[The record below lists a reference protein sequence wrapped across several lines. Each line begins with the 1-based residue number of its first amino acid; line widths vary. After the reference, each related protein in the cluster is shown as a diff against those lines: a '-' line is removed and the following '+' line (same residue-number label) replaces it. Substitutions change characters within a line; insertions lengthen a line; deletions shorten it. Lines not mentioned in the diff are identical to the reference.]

1 MNGNTSPS
9 TRHASLLAGVL
20 SLGLIGAVI
29 ACTEMFSS
37 DLEQYDES
45 AVEDMVLLPA
55 EIFLGIGQT
64 VQLHVTFLNARGDTV
79 PGQVD
84 SWTSSDPGVANVD
97 GEGSVT
103 AVSFGTTEITASAT
117 KGNGRGRESAPGQ
130 LKKKTRVIVSPDT
143 VASVEVIP
151 TSGSLPVGAALQL
164 EAVVRDA
171 DGDVLQ
177 GRLVTW
183 SSSNNQVATVDA
195 NGNVTGA
202 GPGSAVITATSE
214 GKQGTAA
221 VEVQEVVREIL
232 KIAIWPSDVTVE
244 AGQQVQFYVAA
255 LWSDG
260 ENVCDSSGASRDTGV
275 LFNLTDYPAACDS
288 AIARLSP

>member
-9 TRHASLLAGVL
+9 TRRTSLIAGIL
-20 SLGLIGAVI
+20 SLGLIGAVV

-37 DLEQYDES
+37 NIEDDEEY
-45 AVEDMVLLPA
+45 AVEDMVLLPT
-55 EIFLGIGQT
+55 EVFLGIGQT
-64 VQLHVTFLNARGDTV
+64 IQLRATFLNALGDTV

-84 SWTSSDPGVANVD
+84 SWTSSDPEVASVD

-103 AVSFGTTEITASAT
+103 AVSFGTTEITASAK
-117 KGNGRGRESAPGQ
+117 KGGGRGRDSAPGQ
-130 LKKKTRVIVSPDT
+130 LKKTTKVIVSPDT

-151 TSGSLPVGAALQL
+151 TSVSLSVGAALQL

-171 DGDVLQ
+171 DGNVLQ

-183 SSSNNQVATVDA
+183 YSSNNQVATVDA

-202 GPGSAVITATSE
+202 GPGSAVIAATSE

-221 VEVQEVVREIL
+221 VEVQEVVLEIL
-232 KIAIWPSDVTVE
+232 KIAIWPSGVTVDP
-244 AGQQVQFYVAA
+244 GQRVQFYVAA

-260 ENVCDSSGASRDTGV
+260 QEVCDSSGASRDTGV